1 MLFRETPFHLQ
12 VQGVQEQHLNLVWAC
27 ANFLQNKKGSVK

>member
-1 MLFRETPFHLQ
+1 MTFREKPFRLPEPGQ
-12 VQGVQEQHLNLVWAC
+12 QGPYSFLDWAC